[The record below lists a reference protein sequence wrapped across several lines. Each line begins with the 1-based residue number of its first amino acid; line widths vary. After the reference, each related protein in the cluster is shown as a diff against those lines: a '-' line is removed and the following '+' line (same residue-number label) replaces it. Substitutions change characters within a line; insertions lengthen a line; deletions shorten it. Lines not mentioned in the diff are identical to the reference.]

1 MAAPIQ
7 LGTAYETLHG
17 PNPGHYHFTAG
28 LIAYPDGLCP
38 DPLALEYSPLFE
50 PFSLEFG
57 PYYFNDNEAETLFL
71 LDCPIIYR
79 VLVLAREPNRLSRVD
94 PRHLAALFTA
104 ALPVFQTYII
114 AHAHGQA
121 PMSPLL
127 PLVFNTL
134 FTAYLAIPVE
144 ARPAGVQPFLALNP
158 PTGSDVTLPLGF
170 CFLHSAATPV
180 MADTPCP
187 FSFGFYEFGLFR

>member
-28 LIAYPDGLCP
+28 LIAYPDGLFP
-38 DPLALEYSPLFE
+38 DPLALEYSPFFE

-79 VLVLAREPNRLSRVD
+79 ILVLAREPNRLSRVD

-104 ALPVFQTYII
+104 ALTVFV
-114 AHAHGQA
+114 
-121 PMSPLL
+121 SPSTS
-127 PLVFNTL
+127 FHHKQ
-134 FTAYLAIPVE
+134 
-144 ARPAGVQPFLALNP
+144 VQFEL
-158 PTGSDVTLPLGF
+158 
-170 CFLHSAATPV
+170 
-180 MADTPCP
+180 P
-187 FSFGFYEFGLFR
+187 FSKLILSPTRTAKRLCRPFFSWCSIHCLQRI